1 MNLYALSAT
10 EAARGIREGLFSC
23 VELLQSCL
31 LRIEQTDAAIGAWV
45 FLDPDLALAQ
55 ARAADDR
62 RAKGRAM
69 GPLHGVPVGIKDIYD
84 TADMPTCYGSPIYAE
99 RAPGV
104 DCTVVSKLKE
114 AGAVIMGKTVTTE
127 FAFLAP
133 STTQNPHRPGHTPG
147 GSSSGSAAAVAAQ
160 QIPLAIGS
168 QTNGSVIRPASFCGV
183 YGFKPTRGLISRSG
197 VLRTSSTLDQV
208 GVFARFIKDIAL
220 ITDQLT
226 GYDINDSATAAVP
239 KPHLSSGYRQE
250 ASGEPRFA
258 FVSAPYD
265 DRLAQD
271 TRAGFA
277 QLQKTLKAYA
287 EPIDLPDGYGNM
299 IDHHRVIHDIEIH
312 QLLSADL
319 VAHPQLMSPQITG
332 ALQRA
337 AEHSQEDYAQA
348 IDAID
353 AVDTFFC
360 ELFNEFDAIIAP
372 SAAGEA
378 PATLKQTGDPIF
390 CTLWTL
396 AGLPA
401 LTMPLLKG
409 STHLP
414 IGVQLIAGAEQDA
427 RLMRTARWLCNLL
440 EK

>member
-1 MNLYALSAT
+1 MDLYTLSAT
-10 EAARGIREGLFSC
+10 QAARGMREGLFSC
-23 VELLQSCL
+23 EELLQSCL
-31 LRIEQTDAAIGAWV
+31 LRIEQTDAAIGAWA

-55 ARAADDR
+55 ARSADDR
-62 RAKGRAM
+62 RATGRAL
-69 GPLHGVPVGIKDIYD
+69 GPLHGVPIGIKDIYD

-99 RAPGV
+99 RAPDV

-183 YGFKPTRGLISRSG
+183 YGFKPTRG
-197 VLRTSSTLDQV
+197 VLRTSGTLDQV
-208 GVFARFIKDIAL
+208 GAFARSIKDIAL

-226 GYDINDSATAAVP
+226 GYDINDSTTTPVP
-239 KPHLSSGYRQE
+239 KPHLSSGYLQE

-265 DRLAQD
+265 ERLEQD

-287 EPIDLPDGYGNM
+287 EPVDLPEGYGNM

-319 VAHPQLMSPQITG
+319 VAHPQLMSTQITD

-360 ELFNEFDAIIAP
+360 ELFNEFDAIIVP

-409 STHLP
+409 STQLP
-414 IGVQLIAGAEQDA
+414 IGVQLIVGAEQDA
-427 RLMRTARWLCNLL
+427 RLMRTARWLCTFLA
-440 EK
+440 

>member
-1 MNLYALSAT
+1 
-10 EAARGIREGLFSC
+10 
-23 VELLQSCL
+23 
-31 LRIEQTDAAIGAWV
+31 
-45 FLDPDLALAQ
+45 
-55 ARAADDR
+55 
-62 RAKGRAM
+62 
-69 GPLHGVPVGIKDIYD
+69 
-84 TADMPTCYGSPIYAE
+84 
-99 RAPGV
+99 
-104 DCTVVSKLKE
+104 
-114 AGAVIMGKTVTTE
+114 
-127 FAFLAP
+127 
-133 STTQNPHRPGHTPG
+133 
-147 GSSSGSAAAVAAQ
+147 
-160 QIPLAIGS
+160 
-168 QTNGSVIRPASFCGV
+168 
-183 YGFKPTRGLISRSG
+183 
-197 VLRTSSTLDQV
+197 V
-208 GVFARFIKDIAL
+208 GVFARSIKDIAL

-239 KPHLSSGYRQE
+239 KPHLSSGYLQD
-250 ASGEPRFA
+250 APGEPRFA

-348 IDAID
+348 IDIID

-409 STHLP
+409 STQLP